1 MHLTNQDSLVPQSG
15 VVEVHPSEAFQTVTD
30 TSHSSGCEY
39 PLGIFF
45 TSASSMNLRKRKP
58 WTWIDLEVETVDWV
72 LQTEV
77 LEFIIILQNP
87 ERCSWSCPTQ
97 AVSPWETY

>member
-45 TSASSMNLRKRKP
+45 YLR
-58 WTWIDLEVETVDWV
+58 
-72 LQTEV
+72 
-77 LEFIIILQNP
+77 IIHEPQKKEALDMDRFGSRN
-87 ERCSWSCPTQ
+87 C
-97 AVSPWETY
+97 